1 MEEGLAEVLV
11 LRGEEVV
18 LRVILLGVVVAA
30 VRALDVVV
38 EGVPVGVVEGGA
50 ARAQHLG
57 QLRIVQPGLRLGR
70 GQGGGHDL
78 AALEE
83 LGAERGGLGVE
94 RLVDLL
100 DVDILDI
107 PVGRVALHD
116 AAGAGLPVG
125 QNEGAAVEDGVVAGA
140 EVLAHHLAELAVAGH
155 EADVGEHG
163 LKVGDRLLE
172 RVLEGVIVKRL
183 DADVLPFALAV
194 EIRLGVLDDV
204 EDVAGLGDLLQR
216 AVEHAAG
223 GVDKVVRDDLRAVFL
238 HVGGHPLD
246 ARTQVERPGQAVLRA
261 LPALGQAGLQDAVV
275 VVLHERVDEVGAG
288 LVARLVHVVER
299 SPVGGVD
306 VVVDLGG
313 GMRLARFGEGDA
325 AQEHKG
331 QRKQR
336 TERSFHWESFLSGR
350 KMALKLRRRREY
362 RTSILFSWLEYQK
375 RDKIAILCQN
385 KFIFFCLFGA
395 SPKKLKRREAC
406 AQICRAFSKNRDGL
420 QFLPCAI

>member
-18 LRVILLGVVVAA
+18 LRVVFRRIVVAA

-38 EGVPVGVVEGGA
+38 EGIPVGVVEGGA

-57 QLRIVQPGLRLGR
+57 QLRIVKPGLRLGG
-70 GQGGGHDL
+70 GQGGGHDF

-94 RLVDLL
+94 GLADLL

-107 PVGRVALHD
+107 PVGRVALED
-116 AAGAGLPVG
+116 AAGAGLPVR
-125 QNEGAAVEDGVVAGA
+125 QDEGAAVEDGVVAGT
-140 EVLAHHLAELAVAGH
+140 EVLAHHFAIFAVAGH

-172 RVLEGVIVKRL
+172 RVLEGVIIKRL
-183 DADVLPFALAV
+183 DADVLPFAFAV
-194 EIRLGVLDDV
+194 EVRLGVLDDV

-216 AVEHAAG
+216 AVEYAAG
-223 GVDKVVRDDLRAVFL
+223 GVDEVVRDDVRAVFL
-238 HVGGHPLD
+238 HIGGHPLD
-246 ARTQVERPGQAVLRA
+246 AWTQVERPGQAVLGA
-261 LPALGQAGLQDAVV
+261 LPALGQAGLQNAVV

-288 LVARLVHVVER
+288 LVARIIHVVER
-299 SPVGGVD
+299 RPVGGVD

-313 GMRLARFGEGDA
+313 GMSLVCFGEGNA

-331 QRKQR
+331 QREQR
-336 TERSFHWESFLSGR
+336 TERSFHFESFLSGR
-350 KMALKLRRRREY
+350 ETALKLRRRRKD
-362 RTSILFSWLEYQK
+362 RISILFSWLEYQK
-375 RDKIAILCQN
+375 MDKIAI
-385 KFIFFCLFGA
+385 
-395 SPKKLKRREAC
+395 
-406 AQICRAFSKNRDGL
+406 
-420 QFLPCAI
+420 